1 MTATIQEST
10 DEVLSRIAEVT
21 GDSVPEVSPTAAR
34 RRQDNQEYTP
44 AVIPAAASRLMPWA
58 DLVTGSADP
67 GETLTSAELL
77 AKAGLD
83 WGVGIRPLFRRMN
96 DGTYRQHPRARET
109 YKLTDESPLGEVK
122 SHYEPFSNPEVFAFG
137 DHISQSG
144 QGRWVDAGQQGN
156 GYRVFM
162 TMLLREFAILD
173 GDMYRL
179 YAFFRASHDG
189 STGLNAWIV
198 PFRVECTNQQQLVDA
213 HHQGHVKIQHTSNIS
228 GRVAE
233 AKASLAEAAD
243 YSVAFTQM
251 AEKLARTTVSDQ
263 KVRAVL
269 QKIIKE
275 GRARRDEMIADI
287 RHVYNTS
294 PTVDP
299 YKGTAYG
306 LLNAITEY
314 FDHVKPQKSGNA
326 RFESIM
332 LGEGAKARSKALL
345 ALAA

>member
-1 MTATIQEST
+1 MTATLQEST
-10 DEVLSRIAEVT
+10 DGVLSRIAEVT
-21 GDSVPEVSPTAAR
+21 GEVPEVSQTAAR
-34 RRQDNQEYTP
+34 RRQSNPEEYTP
-44 AVIPAAASRLMPWA
+44 AVIPAAAGRQMPWA
-58 DLVTGSADP
+58 ELVTGSADD

-137 DHISQSG
+137 DFISETG
-144 QGRWVDAGQQGN
+144 QGRWIDAGQQGN

-162 TMLLREFAILD
+162 TMLLREFEILD
-173 GDMYRL
+173 GDKYRL

-189 STGLNAWIV
+189 STGVNAWIV
-198 PFRVECTNQQQLVDA
+198 PFRVFCTNQQQLINA
-213 HHQGHVKIQHTSNIS
+213 QHQGHVKIQHTSNIA

-251 AEKLARTTVSDQ
+251 AEKLARTPVSDQ

-269 QKIIKE
+269 QKVVKE
-275 GRARRDEMIADI
+275 GRARRDEMIADMQ
-287 RHVYNTS
+287 HVYRTS
-294 PTVDP
+294 TTLPD
-299 YKGTAYG
+299 GNNAYR

-314 FDHVKPQKSGNA
+314 YDHVKPQKSGNA

-332 LGEGAKARSKALL
+332 LGEGAKARSKALH